1 MKISVLIAAGALAT
15 LTASASAALVE
26 GVSESTNPARVA
38 EVERHA
44 DELRAQAQTMSGQP
58 RQHMRHQHHGKR
70 HPTHMRSGNNVPH
83 AGSAAD
89 SQ

>member
-26 GVSESTNPARVA
+26 GVSESTDPARIA

-44 DELRAQAQTMSGQP
+44 DALRAQADSMPEQ
-58 RQHMRHQHHGKR
+58 RHQAMQRRHHGKR
-70 HPTHMRSGNNVPH
+70 HPAPMRSGNNGPH
-83 AGSAAD
+83 AGSAPD